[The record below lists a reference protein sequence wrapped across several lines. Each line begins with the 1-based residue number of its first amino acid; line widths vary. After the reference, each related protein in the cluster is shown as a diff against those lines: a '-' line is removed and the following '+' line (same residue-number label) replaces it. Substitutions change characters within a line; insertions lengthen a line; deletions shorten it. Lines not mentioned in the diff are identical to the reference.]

1 MARLYLF
8 AEGQTEQTFADTV
21 LKPHL
26 AQYGVYMQGPIL
38 IAHAYKK
45 HRAHRGGGR
54 SFDAIHKDIGRFLKQ
69 DSASNVFFT
78 SMIDLYALS
87 KRFPGTEK
95 AARYDNDPYRRVEVL
110 EEAWAEKAGDE
121 RFIPHIQ
128 LHEYEAY
135 LLADISRLSFFYQN
149 TEALGKL
156 QRIVDAVGGSPELID
171 DGQQTAPSKQITKW
185 LPKYA
190 GEKVIVGPQAAER
203 IGLSKIRSQCPHFA
217 KWLER
222 LENLG

>member
-1 MARLYLF
+1 MARLHLF
-8 AEGQTEQTFADTV
+8 AEGPTEQTFADTV

-26 AQYGVYMQGPIL
+26 AQHGVYIQRTIL
-38 IAHAYKK
+38 IANAYKK
-45 HRAHRGGGR
+45 GKIHRGGGR
-54 SFDAIHKDIGRFLKQ
+54 NFDAMQKDIVHSLRQ
-69 DSASNVFFT
+69 NPTHDVFFT
-78 SMIDLYALS
+78 SMIDLYALP
-87 KRFPGTEK
+87 KHFPALEK
-95 AARYDNDPYRRVEVL
+95 HETITNPYRRVEAL
-110 EEAWAEKAGDE
+110 EESWAKKTNDE

-135 LLADISRLSFFYQN
+135 LFADISKLSFFYLN
-149 TEALGKL
+149 DSAIRKL
-156 QRIVDAVGGSPELID
+156 QRIVDAVGGSPELIN
-171 DGQQTAPSKQITKW
+171 DGQHTAPSKQITKH

-190 GEKVIVGPQAAER
+190 SDKVIVGSQTAER

>member
-26 AQYGVYMQGPIL
+26 EKHGVYIHRTIL
-38 IAHAYKK
+38 IANAYKK
-45 HRAHRGGGR
+45 GKIHRGGGR
-54 SFDAIHKDIGRFLKQ
+54 NFDAMQRDIVCSLRQ
-69 DSASNVFFT
+69 NPAHDVFFT
-78 SMIDLYALS
+78 SMIDLYALP
-87 KRFPGTEK
+87 KNFPELKKHCGL
-95 AARYDNDPYRRVEVL
+95 ANPYRRVEAL
-110 EEAWAEKAGDE
+110 EESWAKETNDE

-135 LLADISRLSFFYQN
+135 LFADIAKLSFFYQDDQ
-149 TEALGKL
+149 AIQKL
-156 QRIVDAVGGSPELID
+156 QHIVDTVGGLPELID
-171 DGQQTAPSKQITKW
+171 DGQHTAPSKRIMKW

-190 GEKVIVGPQAAER
+190 NEKVVVGVQTAEQ
-203 IGLSKIRSQCPHFA
+203 IGLSKIRSQCPHFS

-222 LENLG
+222 LENLA

>member
-26 AQYGVYMQGPIL
+26 AQHGVYIDRTVL
-38 IAHAYKK
+38 IANAYKK
-45 HRAHRGGGR
+45 GQFHRGGGR
-54 SFDAIHKDIGRFLKQ
+54 NFDAMQRDIGYSLKK
-69 DSASNVFFT
+69 DPTYDVFFT
-78 SMIDLYALS
+78 SMVDLYALP
-87 KRFPGTEK
+87 KNFPELKKHDKIT
-95 AARYDNDPYRRVEVL
+95 NPYRRVEGL
-110 EEAWAEKAGDE
+110 EESWAEKTGDE

-135 LLADISRLSFFYQN
+135 LFTDISQLSFFYQDD
-149 TEALGKL
+149 AAIRKL
-156 QRIVDAVGGSPELID
+156 QRVVDEVGGSPELID
-171 DGQQTAPSKQITKW
+171 DGRYTAPSKRITKW

-190 GEKVIVGPQAAER
+190 SEKVIVGPQAAER

-222 LENLG
+222 LETLG

>member
-1 MARLYLF
+1 MARLQLF
-8 AEGQTEQTFADTV
+8 AEGPTEQTFADTV

-26 AQYGVYMQGPIL
+26 AQHGVYIQKTIL
-38 IAHAYKK
+38 IANAYKK
-45 HRAHRGGGR
+45 GKIYRGGGR
-54 SFDAIHKDIGRFLKQ
+54 NFDAMQKDILRSLKQ
-69 DSASNVFFT
+69 NSAPDVFFT
-78 SMIDLYALS
+78 SMIDLYALP

-95 AARYDNDPYRRVEVL
+95 VAQYDNDPYRRVEVL
-110 EEAWAEKAGDE
+110 EESWAENTNDK

-135 LLADISRLSFFYQN
+135 LFADISKLSFFYQN
-149 TEALGKL
+149 TAAIKKL
-156 QRIVDAVGGSPELID
+156 QHIVDTVGGPPELID
-171 DGQQTAPSKQITKW
+171 DGQHTAPSKRITKW

-190 GEKVIVGPQAAER
+190 SEKVIVGAQTAER
-203 IGLSKIRSQCPHFA
+203 IGLAKIRSKCPHFA

>member
-1 MARLYLF
+1 MASLYLF
-8 AEGQTEQTFADTV
+8 SEGQTEQTFADTV

-26 AQYGVYMQGPIL
+26 VRYGVYMHGPIL
-38 IAHAYKK
+38 IANSYKK
-45 HRAHRGGGR
+45 HKIHRGGGR
-54 SFDAIHKDIGRFLKQ
+54 NFDAMQKDIVRSLRR
-69 DSASNVFFT
+69 DSAYDVFFT
-78 SMIDLYALS
+78 SMIDLYALP
-87 KRFPGTEK
+87 KNFPELKKHETIT
-95 AARYDNDPYRRVEVL
+95 NPYRRVEAL
-110 EEAWAEKAGDE
+110 EESWAKRTNDE

-135 LLADISRLSFFYQN
+135 LFADISQLSFFYQDD
-149 TEALGKL
+149 AAIRKL

-171 DGQQTAPSKQITKW
+171 DGQHTAPSKRITKW

-190 GEKVIVGPQAAER
+190 SEKVVVGVQAAER

-217 KWLER
+217 KWLEQ

>member
-26 AQYGVYMQGPIL
+26 AQHKVYIHRTIL
-38 IAHAYKK
+38 IANAYKEGK
-45 HRAHRGGGR
+45 IHRGGGR
-54 SFDAIHKDIGRFLKQ
+54 NFDAMQKDLVRFLKQ
-69 DSASNVFFT
+69 NSARDVFFT
-78 SMIDLYALS
+78 SMIDLYALPNN
-87 KRFPGTEK
+87 FPGLQKHDKITH
-95 AARYDNDPYRRVEVL
+95 PYRRVEAL
-110 EEAWAEKAGDE
+110 EKSWAEKTNDG

-135 LLADISRLSFFYQN
+135 LFADIAQISFFYQKD
-149 TEALGKL
+149 AAIRRL
-156 QRIVDAVGGSPELID
+156 QHIVDAVNGSPELID
-171 DGQQTAPSKQITKW
+171 DGQHTAPSKQITKH
-185 LPKYA
+185 LPQYA
-190 GEKVIVGPQAAER
+190 SEKVIVGVQTAER
-203 IGLSKIRSQCPHFA
+203 IGLSKIRNQCPHFA